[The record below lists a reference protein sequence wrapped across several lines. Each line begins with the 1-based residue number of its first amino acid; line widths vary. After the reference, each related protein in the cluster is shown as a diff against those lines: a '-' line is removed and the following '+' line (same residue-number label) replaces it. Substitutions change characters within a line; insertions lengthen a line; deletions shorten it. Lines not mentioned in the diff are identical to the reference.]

1 MNNERAGNSLGTI
14 HSALP
19 WADRPEVKKGN
30 VGEALVDDFL
40 RGKRVIPYRPDYDG
54 AHPFDRL
61 CATADKKT
69 IFVADIKTKAQRERY
84 ADTGIDLAHYG
95 DYKHIEAKYG
105 LRVFLFFVDEKV
117 RQIYGN
123 WLNILEQPAELPSRQ
138 GRPVSYPLR
147 DRGIIYFPLAHM
159 QPISDVTL
167 EKARELMALSTRSYE
182 YEGIGSGD
190 LFKQ

>member
-1 MNNERAGNSLGTI
+1 METI
-14 HSALP
+14 RSALP
-19 WADRPEVKKGN
+19 WAERPEVKKGN
-30 VGEALVDDFL
+30 VGELIVDDFL

-84 ADTGIDLAHYG
+84 ADTGIDLSHYG
-95 DYKHIEAKYG
+95 DYKHIEGKYG
-105 LRVFLFFVDEKV
+105 LRVFIFFVDEKV

-123 WLNILEQPAELPSRQ
+123 WLGELERSVITPDRKGQRD
-138 GRPVSYPLR
+138 VSYPLV
-147 DRGIIYFPLAHM
+147 DRGIIYFPIINM
-159 QPISDVTL
+159 RPVSDITL

-182 YEGIGSGD
+182 YGNIGQQPLWGD
-190 LFKQ
+190 G